1 MKTKYV
7 IMKNQAANEIIF
19 NRDEASAV
27 EQNVTKSRKYVEA
40 LNGGQQAILKDEYH
54 AGPKDGLIGDD

>member
-1 MKTKYV
+1 
-7 IMKNQAANEIIF
+7 MKNQAANEIIF

-40 LNGGQQAILKDEYH
+40 LNGGQQALKDEYH